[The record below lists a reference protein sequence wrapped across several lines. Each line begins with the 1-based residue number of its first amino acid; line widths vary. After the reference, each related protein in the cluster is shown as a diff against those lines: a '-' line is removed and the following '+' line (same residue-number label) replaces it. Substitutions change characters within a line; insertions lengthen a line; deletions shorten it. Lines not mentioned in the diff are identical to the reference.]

1 MIHDWAERR
10 AGPDDL
16 RQFWQSKTFLLYPKG
31 HGGAEVNFTCGISLS
46 LSARCVKNEL
56 GVNRG
61 SGEDSWKAFA
71 RAQTRGS
78 CGLDCDGGN
87 GDGESGSVVDTLWR
101 REQ

>member
-1 MIHDWAERR
+1 MGE
-10 AGPDDL
+10 L
-16 RQFWQSKTFLLYPKG
+16 KS
-31 HGGAEVNFTCGISLS
+31 ISLLESFS

-71 RAQTRGS
+71 EVQTRDS
-78 CGLDCDGGN
+78 CGLDCDGDT

-101 REQ
+101 QEQ

>member
-1 MIHDWAERR
+1 M
-10 AGPDDL
+10 
-16 RQFWQSKTFLLYPKG
+16 
-31 HGGAEVNFTCGISLS
+31 
-46 LSARCVKNEL
+46 KNEL

-71 RAQTRGS
+71 RVQTRGS